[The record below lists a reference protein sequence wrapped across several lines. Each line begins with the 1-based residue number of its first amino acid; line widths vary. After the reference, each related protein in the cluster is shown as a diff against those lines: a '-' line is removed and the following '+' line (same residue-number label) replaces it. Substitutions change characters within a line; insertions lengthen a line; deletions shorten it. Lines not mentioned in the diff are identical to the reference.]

1 MLWIAIDDASETVII
16 LDILSIMYFSMQ
28 ISYNMFLFDDFSKQ
42 IDNEMFT
49 LIYISA
55 GNNLTNT
62 WKDHKAH
69 KINNIQSFNVKY
81 LLSLLT

>member
-1 MLWIAIDDASETVII
+1 ML
-16 LDILSIMYFSMQ
+16 
-28 ISYNMFLFDDFSKQ
+28 LFDDFSKQ

-62 WKDHKAH
+62 
-69 KINNIQSFNVKY
+69 
-81 LLSLLT
+81 